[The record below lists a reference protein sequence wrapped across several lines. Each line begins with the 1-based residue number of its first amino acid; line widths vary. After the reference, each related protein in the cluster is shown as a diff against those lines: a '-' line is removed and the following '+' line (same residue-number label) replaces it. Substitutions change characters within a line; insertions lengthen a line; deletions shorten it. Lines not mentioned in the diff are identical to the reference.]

1 MSTTFFS
8 PTNARPWLAGID
20 PRLKLLY
27 VFTASVGSATARAST
42 DTGSSTELWVLF
54 GVALLGLTGLRLAP
68 RGWASVV
75 AVVGLL
81 VWGTMLSQG
90 FFYKGMTQTVVW
102 TIIAPNLKPEGFPG
116 IELTVEGL
124 WYGAEQSLRLLA
136 TLLAGLTMSLSTSP
150 ERMLA
155 ALSWFRLPATLS
167 FMTTAALR
175 FLPLLLEEVA
185 EVRQARGLRGYR
197 FRLLGLPGDR
207 LGSYRAEVGV
217 VLPVI
222 AAALRRAETL
232 AESVTARG
240 FDPYRPRTF
249 YPPLVIRAW
258 ETIAAWLLIATAVV
272 MVVAR
277 ITVS

>member
-8 PTNARPWLAGID
+8 PTNARPWLAGLD

-27 VFTASVGSATARAST
+27 MFTASVGSATARSSAE
-42 DTGSSTELWVLF
+42 TGTSAELWVLF
-54 GVALLGLTGLRLAP
+54 GVTLLGVAGLRLAP

-75 AVVGLL
+75 AIVGLL

-102 TIIAPNLKPEGFPG
+102 SIMRPSLKPGGFPG

-124 WYGAEQSLRLLA
+124 LFGAEQSLRLLA
-136 TLLAGLTMSLSTSP
+136 TLLAGLTVSLSTSP

-175 FLPLLLEEVA
+175 FLPLLLQEVG
-185 EVRQARGLRGYR
+185 EVRQARRLRGYR

-207 LGSYRAEVGV
+207 LGSYRAEVGI

-249 YPPLVIRAW
+249 YPPLVMRTW
-258 ETIAAWLLIATAVV
+258 ERVAATALIIAAVV

-277 ITVS
+277 VTAS